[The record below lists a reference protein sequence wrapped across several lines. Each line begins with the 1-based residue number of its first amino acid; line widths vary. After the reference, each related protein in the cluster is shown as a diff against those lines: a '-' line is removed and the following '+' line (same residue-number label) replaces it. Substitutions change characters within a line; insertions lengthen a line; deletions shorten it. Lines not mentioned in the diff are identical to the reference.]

1 MRNST
6 FRGSG
11 RGLALRVPLP
21 RWYYWLNM
29 PQSNLDPLHRHE
41 SQKAPTAA
49 RRLCLGAGVLAMTV
63 LVGIIGYV
71 SAGWSWL
78 DAIYMVTITIFGVGY
93 GEVQPIN
100 DPGLKL
106 FTILVILVGCSSGI
120 YVIGGLFQLVTEGEI
135 KRIMGIAQSERDIK
149 SLRDH
154 TIICGYGRVGKIL
167 ASQLSASEQPFVIVD
182 SNPERV
188 RQAID
193 EGLLAV
199 VGDATRDVAL
209 TRVGIYNARS
219 LATVLPNDAMNVFIT
234 LTARDLCEKIQIIAR
249 AESPSTERKL
259 LRSGASQVVM
269 PAAIGATRIA
279 ELVTKDHAE
288 HHDQIDASVEQKL
301 LRQLVGLS
309 NNTTNPP
316 LVTPETQALVD

>member
-1 MRNST
+1 
-6 FRGSG
+6 
-11 RGLALRVPLP
+11 
-21 RWYYWLNM
+21 M
-29 PQSNLDPLHRHE
+29 PQSNPHPPHRHE
-41 SQKAPTAA
+41 RHKASTAA
-49 RRLCLGAGVLAMTV
+49 RRLCLGVGILVMTV
-63 LVGIIGYV
+63 LVGTIGYV
-71 SAGWSWL
+71 AAGWSWV

-93 GEVQPIN
+93 GEVHPIS

-106 FTILVILVGCSSGI
+106 FTILVIVAGCSSGI
-120 YVIGGLFQLVTEGEI
+120 YVIGGLLQLVTEGEI
-135 KRIMGIAQSERDIK
+135 KRIMGIAQSERDIR

-167 ASQLSASEQPFVIVD
+167 AGQLSASEQPFVVVD

-188 RQAID
+188 RQALD

-199 VGDATRDVAL
+199 AGDATSDDVL
-209 TRVGIYNARS
+209 IRVGIYNARS
-219 LATVLPNDAMNVFIT
+219 MATVLPNDAMNVFIT

-279 ELVTKDHAE
+279 ELVTRDHAE
-288 HHDQIDASVEQKL
+288 HHEQIDACVEQKL
-301 LRQLVGLS
+301 LRQLAGLS
-309 NNTTNPP
+309 CSVPNPP
-316 LVTPETQALVD
+316 LVNPTSQPLVD